1 MNITSTRHGAVLELA
16 FDRLDRKNAIT
27 AAMYAA
33 LADGLVSAREDGEV
47 RVVLIRGHQ
56 EVFTA
61 GNDLGDF
68 LNNPPHGN
76 ESPVFRFLQAISTFP
91 KPIIAAVSGA
101 AVGVGTTLLMHCDAV
116 YASETAK
123 FSMPFAN
130 LGLCPEAASS
140 LLFPRLVGLQ
150 QASEKL
156 LFGEPFNAQEAHA
169 MGLVNRVVPVD
180 QLQAFAMDR
189 AQSLAMRPMASLLTT
204 KRLIREGSAELI
216 ASTMQKEGEQFRRML
231 GEPAAREAFTAF
243 MQKRQPDFSKL

>member
-1 MNITSTRHGAVLELA
+1 MNITSTRHGPVLELA

-33 LADGLVSAREDGEV
+33 LADGLVGAREDDEV
-47 RVVLIRGHQ
+47 RVVVIRGHQ

-116 YASETAK
+116 YASDTAK
-123 FSMPFAN
+123 FSMPFAT

-140 LLFPRLVGLQ
+140 LLFPRLAGLQ

-156 LFGEPFNAQEAHA
+156 LFGEPFTAAEAQA
-169 MGLVNRVVPVD
+169 MGLVNRVVPAD
-180 QLQAFAMDR
+180 QLLAFAMDR
-189 AQSLAMRPMASLLTT
+189 AQTLAMRPMASLLIT